1 MHKRNYFTIALIGLL
16 MLLAG
21 CGQTRSANQKLH
33 VVASVDFYGEVAQ
46 QVLGKHGTV
55 TSVINDPNID
65 PHDYEPTTQIGKTV
79 AKADVLIA
87 NGAGYDAWMT
97 KLAKAQPDTPMV
109 TAAKVVG
116 VKNGENEH
124 IWYKPQAMK
133 LMANALAKQFG
144 QLDSQHK
151 AAYQRNAK
159 RYIASLKPLD
169 QDIAKLKTLSR
180 GQSAIVSEPVFNNA
194 LTAIGITVADQHFAQ
209 AIEEGSD
216 PTPADIRKNAKLL
229 KQHQVAFVVINKQ
242 VQSKVVSN
250 LVQQAKDN
258 DVPILKVTETMP
270 RKQTYLQ
277 WQLGQYRSLIKLL
290 EK

>member
-1 MHKRNYFTIALIGLL
+1 MHKRNYFTVALIGLL
-16 MLLAG
+16 ILLAG
-21 CGQTRSANQKLH
+21 CGQNRPVNQKLQ

-144 QLDSQHK
+144 QRDPQHK
-151 AAYQRNAK
+151 AAYLRNAK
-159 RYIASLKPLD
+159 RYIASLKPID
-169 QDIAKLKTLSR
+169 QAVAQLKTLSR

-194 LTAIGITVADQHFAQ
+194 LTAIGVPVADQHFAQ

-216 PTPADIRKNAKLL
+216 PTPADIRKNSKLL

-242 VQSKVVSN
+242 VQSKIVSN
-250 LVQQAKDN
+250 LVQQANAN

-270 RKQTYLQ
+270 SKQTYLQ
-277 WQLGQYRSLIKLL
+277 WQLSQYRSLIKLL

>member
-1 MHKRNYFTIALIGLL
+1 MHKRNYLVVVLFGLILL
-16 MLLAG
+16 LTG
-21 CGQTRSANQKLH
+21 CSQTHAANEKIH

-46 QVLGKHGTV
+46 QVLGKYGTV
-55 TSVINDPNID
+55 TSVINDPNVD

-79 AKADVLIA
+79 AKADIVIA

-97 KLAKAQPDTPMV
+97 KLAKAQPDTTMI

-133 LMANALAKQFG
+133 LMANALVKQFG
-144 QLDSQHK
+144 KRDPQHQ
-151 AAYQRNAK
+151 AAYRRNAK
-159 RYIASLKPLD
+159 HYIESLKPLD
-169 QDIAKLKTLSR
+169 QAVAQLKTLSR
-180 GQSAIVSEPVFNNA
+180 GQSAIVSEPVFDNA
-194 LTAIGITVADQHFAQ
+194 LTAIGVSVADQHFAQ

-216 PTPADIRKNAKLL
+216 PTPADIRKNSKLL

-277 WQLGQYRSLIKLL
+277 WQLSQYRSLIKLL

>member
-1 MHKRNYFTIALIGLL
+1 MHKRNYLVVVLFGLILL
-16 MLLAG
+16 LTG
-21 CGQTRSANQKLH
+21 CSQTHAANEKIH

-46 QVLGKHGTV
+46 QVLGKYGTV
-55 TSVINDPNID
+55 TSVINDPNVD

-79 AKADVLIA
+79 AKADIVIA

-97 KLAKAQPDTPMV
+97 KLAKAQPDTTMI

-133 LMANALAKQFG
+133 LMANALVKQFG
-144 QLDSQHK
+144 KRDPQHQ
-151 AAYQRNAK
+151 AAYRRNAK
-159 RYIASLKPLD
+159 HYIESLKPLD
-169 QDIAKLKTLSR
+169 QAVAQLKTLSR

-194 LTAIGITVADQHFAQ
+194 LTAIGVSVADRHFAQ

-216 PTPADIRKNAKLL
+216 PTPADIRKNSKLL

-277 WQLGQYRSLIKLL
+277 WQLSQYRSLIKLL

>member
-1 MHKRNYFTIALIGLL
+1 MHKRNYLVVVLFGLILL
-16 MLLAG
+16 LTG
-21 CGQTRSANQKLH
+21 CSQAHAANEKIH

-55 TSVINDPNID
+55 TSVINDPNVD

-79 AKADVLIA
+79 AKADIVIA

-97 KLAKAQPDTPMV
+97 KLAKAQPDTPMI

-144 QLDSQHK
+144 KRDPQHQ
-151 AAYQRNAK
+151 AAYRRNAK
-159 RYIASLKPLD
+159 RYIESLKPLD
-169 QDIAKLKTLSR
+169 QAVAQLKTLSR

-194 LTAIGITVADQHFAQ
+194 LTAIGVSVADQHFAR

-216 PTPADIRKNAKLL
+216 PTPADIRKNSKLL

-277 WQLGQYRSLIKLL
+277 WQLSQYRSLIKLL